1 MLRAGP
7 ISVVRNRF
15 VHVAVSPRARG
26 LTVGINMNPDGR
38 CNFDCVYC
46 EVDRRLPP
54 HEAGLDVPV
63 MILEL
68 ERILEMVLA
77 GQLHALPGFQSL
89 PEDLQKLRHVALTG
103 DGEPTLCP
111 HFTEVVKAIVHLR
124 ALGRFPFFGLVLI
137 SNASGLDHA
146 VVEAGLKLFTP
157 SDELWLKLD
166 AGSAGRFER
175 IARTSVPFTRIIDNI
190 LRFARTRP
198 VVIQSLFPMLDG
210 NEPTAAE
217 VNDYVAR
224 IRELVAGGA
233 RISLVQIYSAM
244 RSASHP
250 DCRHLPL
257 RSLSRIAHV
266 VRDGTG
272 LPVEVY

>member
-1 MLRAGP
+1 
-7 ISVVRNRF
+7 
-15 VHVAVSPRARG
+15 
-26 LTVGINMNPDGR
+26 MNPDRR

-46 EVDRRLPP
+46 EVDRRTPP
-54 HEAGLDVPV
+54 HEVALDVPV

-68 ERILEMVLA
+68 ERTLDMVLA
-77 GQLHALPGFQSL
+77 GRLHALPGFQSL
-89 PEDLQKLRHVALTG
+89 PTDLQKLRHVALTG

-111 HFTEVVKAIVHLR
+111 YFTEVVKAIVHLR
-124 ALGRFPFFGLVLI
+124 ALGKFPFFSLVLI
-137 SNASGLDHA
+137 SNASGLDHP
-146 VVEAGLKLFTP
+146 VVETGLKLFTP

-175 IARTSVPFTRIIDNI
+175 MARTLVPFTRILDNI
-190 LRFARTRP
+190 LRVARTRP

-210 NEPTAAE
+210 NEPTPEE
-217 VNDYVAR
+217 VDAYVNT
-224 IRELVAGGA
+224 IRELIAGGA
-233 RISLVQIYSAM
+233 QISLVQIYSAM
-244 RSASHP
+244 RSANHP

-266 VRDGTG
+266 VRDGTR